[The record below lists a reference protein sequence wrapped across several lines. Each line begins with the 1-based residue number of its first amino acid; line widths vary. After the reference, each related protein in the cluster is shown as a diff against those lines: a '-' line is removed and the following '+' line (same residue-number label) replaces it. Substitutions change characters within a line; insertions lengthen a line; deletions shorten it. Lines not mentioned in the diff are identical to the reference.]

1 MERRYHKFK
10 YLRRGGS
17 EGGGKGGPEPGTA
30 GSEMAE
36 GGCSNAY
43 SQFRSSRDH
52 LANRLQVVVQV
63 PATGSGVPA
72 AIYPTGYSRLSKCL
86 RAVLQVPAGG
96 SEVPMTNC
104 AAARRY
110 LCNLPQVLV

>member
-1 MERRYHKFK
+1 
-10 YLRRGGS
+10 
-17 EGGGKGGPEPGTA
+17 
-30 GSEMAE
+30 MAE

-63 PATGSGVPA
+63 PVAGSGVPA
-72 AIYPTGYSRLSKCL
+72 AIYPSSCSHLSKCL
-86 RAVLQVPAGG
+86 RAVMQVPAGG
-96 SEVPMTNC
+96 SEVPMTIC
-104 AAARRY
+104 TGARRY